1 MTTSTKRTVGGR
13 LRDIRDRLE
22 MSQGEFAEAVGGCTP
37 EFISMVERGKSG
49 PGASIVAGVERLC
62 FNSHWL
68 LTGEGEPR
76 RTSAPSAP
84 SAPSDSLSVRDSPS
98 SSPQSSILI
107 PLSSGD
113 DVQAGDTI
121 LVQIDRR
128 DHPLALIGK
137 IIYTLPRK

>member
-1 MTTSTKRTVGGR
+1 MSTPDRRAIGVR
-13 LRDIRDRLE
+13 LREMRKRLA
-22 MSQGEFAEAVGGCTP
+22 MTQGAFAVALGGCTR
-37 EFISMVERGKSG
+37 EFISQIEHGKSA
-49 PGASIVAGVERLC
+49 PSAQVVAGVERLC

-121 LVQIDRR
+121 LVRIDRR
-128 DHPLALIGK
+128 DHPLALVGK